1 MLNENERPTAET
13 GQVHIDAAHL
23 RSAIPALKAGDPVF
37 LSGTV
42 YTARDAAHQ
51 RLFRLLDAGAPLPF
65 EIRDAVIYYA
75 GPTPTKPDGRI
86 GSFGPTTSA
95 RMDAFS
101 PRLLDL
107 GLAAMIGKGN
117 RSIEVIEAIRRNGAV
132 YFCAG
137 GGFGA
142 LISRSIT
149 AVEEIAFPELGC
161 ESVKRLTVKDLP
173 LIVGVDA
180 AGNSVFDRG

>member
-1 MLNENERPTAET
+1 MKRIYTGNLKEEAKTLCAGER
-13 GQVHIDAAHL
+13 VL
-23 RSAIPALKAGDPVF
+23 

-42 YTARDAAHQ
+42 FTARDAAHA
-51 RLFRLLDAGAPLPF
+51 RLFDLLDRNEPLPF
-65 EIRDAVIYYA
+65 DLSGAVIYYA
-75 GPTPTKPDGRI
+75 GPTPRKPDGQI

-95 RMDAFS
+95 RMDVFS

-117 RSIEVIEAIRRNGAV
+117 RNGEVIASIIKNGAV

-142 LISRSIT
+142 LISKSIT
-149 AVEEIAFPELGC
+149 DMQEIAFPELGC
-161 ESVKRLTVKDLP
+161 ESVKRLEICDLP
-173 LIVGVDA
+173 LVVGVDA
-180 AGNSVFDRG
+180 RGNSIFDREKR

>member
-1 MLNENERPTAET
+1 MNTFSIKTSEIKQKADFL
-13 GQVHIDAAHL
+13 H
-23 RSAIPALKAGDPVF
+23 AGDKVF

-51 RLFRLLDAGAPLPF
+51 RIFNLLDNDLQLPF
-65 EIRDAVIYYA
+65 DIRGAVIYYA
-75 GPTPTKPDGRI
+75 GPTPSKEDGSI
-86 GSFGPTTSA
+86 GSFGPTTSS

-117 RSIEVIEAIRRNGAV
+117 RDAATVEAIRRNGAV

-142 LISRSIT
+142 LISQ
-149 AVEEIAFPELGC
+149 AVKSVEVIAFPELGC
-161 ESVKRLTVKDLP
+161 ESIKKLSVENLP
-173 LIVGVDA
+173 VIVGVDMY
-180 AGNSVFDRG
+180 GDSVFDR